1 MKNKLNLHAA
11 ICLIFKKVYIVSIS
25 SHYISD
31 FLRQN
36 GSISLEKIGELSLP
50 ENPQTNEEGELL
62 TPAVFVYDKRAE
74 TTPDFVN
81 YLAGILQKPLL
92 LIQSDLEYFL
102 DQSRQLMNIGSKPL
116 EIDGIG
122 FIHAE
127 NNGVYTFSTTAP
139 DGFKETA
146 FHKKYDEAHQSRSP
160 MISSVNYAS
169 KRKGGSNLGRW
180 ILVLLL
186 IVLIAFGFYYVKS
199 KPDFFTDN
207 LLKKDSTRNE
217 KAAEKKGISLPMAK
231 ITPSKMDGY
240 KFIIQTFDNLEGV
253 NKRVMQLKSY
263 GNIVSTDSIVSNGK
277 ILYRL
282 YVTDEKATPADTLH
296 IKDSLRA
303 YFGHTITVE

>member
-1 MKNKLNLHAA
+1 MKNNLNLHTA
-11 ICLIFKKVYIVSIS
+11 IFLIIKKANIVNIS

-36 GSISLEKIGELSLP
+36 GFISLEKIGELSLP

-62 TPAVFVYDKRAE
+62 SEAVFVYDKKAE
-74 TTPDFVN
+74 TTPDFVH

-92 LIQSDLEYFL
+92 LVQSDLEYFL

-127 NNGVYTFSTTAP
+127 NNGTYSFSTTAP

-146 FHKKYDEAHQSRSP
+146 FHKKYDEAHQSGSP
-160 MISSVNYAS
+160 MLSSVNYAS
-169 KRKGGSNLGRW
+169 KRKGGRNLGRW
-180 ILVLLL
+180 ILLILL
-186 IVLIAFGFYYVKS
+186 IGIIAFGFYYVKS

-207 LLKKDSTRNE
+207 QVKNDSIKNE
-217 KAAEKKGISLPMAK
+217 KIAERKDISAPIVK
-231 ITPSKMDGY
+231 ITSSKVDGY
-240 KFIIQTFDNLEGV
+240 KFIIQTFDNLQGI
-253 NKRVMQLKSY
+253 NKRVTQLKNY
-263 GNIVSTDSIVSNGK
+263 GNIVSTDSIRVNGK
-277 ILYRL
+277 TIYRL

-303 YFGHTITVE
+303 YFGHTITIE